1 MIQVYGIKNC
11 STMKKAFDQL
21 NAQQLAYE
29 FHDYKKHGIALETL
43 QHWADQVGL
52 DVLLNKKGTTWRKF
66 SPEQQADILSSPQN
80 MLQALQDNSSM
91 IKRPVL
97 VNGNVILV
105 GFNQD
110 NYKQLES

>member
-1 MIQVYGIKNC
+1 
-11 STMKKAFDQL
+11 MKKAFDQL
-21 NAQQLAYE
+21 NAQQLPFE
-29 FHDYKKHGIALETL
+29 FHDYKKQGIDLDTL

-66 SPEQQADILSSPQN
+66 TLEQQADILSSPQN

-97 VNGNVILV
+97 VSDSQILV
-105 GFNQD
+105 GFD
-110 NYKQLES
+110 EDSYKEIKG